1 MQKTEVVKMKKFRF
15 SNIYDRE
22 FFPAEMLERSLSGM
36 GILQKKPVLVFVPH
50 NSSRAERISKF
61 FERSEKAGMGFVGEI
76 EGQTVAAMPTGVGCA
91 VTATVIERLAYCG
104 VKYLIKMGSA
114 GGLHP
119 DMKVG
124 DICIPT
130 ACVRGD
136 GASREYIPESF
147 PAVSDFDVHGALV
160 SSARESEV
168 KPYTG
173 IHLCHDS
180 LYTENRVE
188 FEAWRDAGVI
198 SVDMETSIVFVLAS
212 LRGIK
217 AGAIFTI
224 SENVLSETKEDDS
237 AWISEEKAK
246 LFREKISVE
255 EAIAYNAAKKILI
268 K

>member
-1 MQKTEVVKMKKFRF
+1 MKRFRF
-15 SNIYDRE
+15 SKIHDTE
-22 FFPAEMLERSLSGM
+22 FFPAKMLERFLKDM
-36 GILQKKPVLVFVPH
+36 GILKKKPILVFVPH
-50 NSSRAERISKF
+50 NSSRAERISRFLK
-61 FERSEKAGMGFVGEI
+61 ESEKAGLGFIGEI
-76 EGQTVAAMPTGVGCA
+76 DGQTVAAMPTGVGCA

-136 GASREYIPESF
+136 GASREYIPECF
-147 PAVSDFDVHGALV
+147 PAVSDFDIYDALV
-160 SSARESEV
+160 SSARENGV

-180 LYTENRVE
+180 LYTENRAE
-188 FEAWRDAGVI
+188 FETWKDAGVV
-198 SVDMETSIVFVLAS
+198 SVDMETSIIFVLAS

-224 SENVLSETKEDDS
+224 SENVLSQTKEEDS
-237 AWISEEKAK
+237 AWVSEEKTK
-246 LFREKISVE
+246 LFRERISVE

-268 K
+268 R